1 MGIVRVRPE
10 TGNLQLDFY
19 YMGKRCREQTTMKE
33 DRLNRRRLEAL
44 MNTIEA
50 NIKSGE
56 FRYRDYFPG
65 SKNLQ
70 KIEELENARHQAPSM
85 GAGLPLGFSGSNN
98 LIAKAIDLPPSGVGF
113 VDSPLFEDFA
123 RQYQQESEAVWKRSN
138 IKTKQEI
145 ADKWLIPTFKGRMIS
160 SITKQDIL
168 ELRSVLAKAPGK
180 KPGTLLSPSRVN
192 HVMTALKQIVDEA
205 ADRFNFTTP
214 FTNIK
219 RMKIKKS
226 DVNPFTLDEVNHI
239 IKNCRED
246 FRNYFA
252 VKFFT
257 GMRPAELHG
266 LKWKYV
272 DFDKRLIMVRETI
285 VRDYE
290 ETPKTEDSARDIQMT
305 PQVYAAL
312 KSQFVQTYK
321 KSKYVFCNSI
331 GSPLTNHNMSKRVW
345 YPMLKSFG
353 LALRNPYQTR
363 HTFAT
368 LMLAAG
374 ESPEWIANQM
384 GHSTTEM
391 LFKVY
396 SRYVPN
402 LTRRDGSAFE
412 MMLAA
417 NGSIQ
422 IPQAVSSALPS
433 PLPLQSPLTAVA
445 SAAPVN
451 SATPS
456 VPQSDSKLPT
466 SLDSGS
472 KAKKEAQVVSS
483 KVKKLSSLIP
493 QQLERQSYSFGLVTV
508 PSVDQMPH
516 PSTKP
521 TIKNPWAEMFESY
534 QSAQESNPQ
543 EEQQ

>member
-1 MGIVRVRPE
+1 MGNIRVRPE

-19 YMGKRCREQTTMKE
+19 YMGKRCREQTTMKD
-33 DRLNRRRLEAL
+33 DRVNRRRLEAL
-44 MNTIEA
+44 MKTIDLE
-50 NIKSGE
+50 ITEGT
-56 FRYRDYFPG
+56 FRYGQYFPNSRLLPKIQFLEAEKFNALSQAVGG
-65 SKNLQ
+65 STSPQFVISNQ
-70 KIEELENARHQAPSM
+70 EL
-85 GAGLPLGFSGSNN
+85 SGNKQDVS
-98 LIAKAIDLPPSGVGF
+98 F

-123 RQYQQESEAVWKRSN
+123 IKYQDESEAVWKRSN
-138 IKTKQEI
+138 IKTKRDI
-145 ADKWLIPTFKGRMIS
+145 ADKWLIPTFKGRVIS

-219 RMKIKKS
+219 RLKIKKS

-239 IKNCRED
+239 INHCRED
-246 FRNYFA
+246 FRNYFT

-272 DFDKRLIMVRETI
+272 DFQKRLIMVRETI
-285 VRDYE
+285 VDDHE

-305 PQVYAAL
+305 PPVYAAL
-312 KSQFVQTYK
+312 KSQFVQTFK
-321 KSKYVFCNSI
+321 KSKYVFCTST
-331 GSPLTNHNMSKRVW
+331 GGPLTNRNMSNRVW
-345 YPMLKSFG
+345 YPMLRSFG
-353 LALRNPYQTR
+353 LPLRNPYQTR
-363 HTFAT
+363 HTYAT

-412 MMLAA
+412 MLLAA
-417 NGSIQ
+417 TAAKVGLPAPATSPKELVVEVSESKPIKVPADLQVNLPEQ
-422 IPQAVSSALPS
+422 APATPQVTPQA
-433 PLPLQSPLTAVA
+433 
-445 SAAPVN
+445 
-451 SATPS
+451 TP
-456 VPQSDSKLPT
+456 PI
-466 SLDSGS
+466 
-472 KAKKEAQVVSS
+472 QVEPE
-483 KVKKLSSLIP
+483 LN
-493 QQLERQSYSFGLVTV
+493 FGKT
-508 PSVDQMPH
+508 Q
-516 PSTKP
+516 
-521 TIKNPWAEMFESY
+521 IKNPWAEMFESY

-543 EEQQ
+543 NQG

>member
-1 MGIVRVRPE
+1 MGTVRSRAD
-10 TGNLQLDFY
+10 TGQLFIDFRY
-19 YMGKRCREQTTMKE
+19 LNERCRERSVLMDNKS
-33 DRLNRRRLEAL
+33 NRAKLEVL
-44 MNTIEA
+44 LNTIET
-50 NIKSGE
+50 NIKTGE

-70 KIEELENARHQAPSM
+70 KIEALENARNQDPSI
-85 GAGLPLGFSGSNN
+85 GAGLPLGLSGLNT
-98 LIAKAIDLPPSGVGF
+98 LTAKPIDLPPSEVAC
-113 VDSPLFEDFA
+113 VESPLFEDFA

-138 IKTKQEI
+138 IKTKRDI

-160 SITKQDIL
+160 SITKQEIL

-239 IKNCRED
+239 INHCRED

-285 VRDYE
+285 VGDYE

-321 KSKYVFCNSI
+321 KSKYVFCNSL
-331 GSPLTNHNMSKRVW
+331 GTPLTNRNMSNRVW

-353 LALRNPYQTR
+353 LELRNPYQTR

-412 MMLAA
+412 MMLAS
-417 NGSIQ
+417 NGAQ
-422 IPQAVSSALPS
+422 KVSLN
-433 PLPLQSPLTAVA
+433 L
-445 SAAPVN
+445 VN
-451 SATPS
+451 SAVVELKKTPLEPLPS
-456 VPQSDSKLPT
+456 VVVNPPAKDLSLKDRLTQDELTKDELTKNQLTQDPIINGASTKAPPT
-466 SLDSGS
+466 KATSTHAPSTNHPWS
-472 KAKKEAQVVSS
+472 KAP
-483 KVKKLSSLIP
+483 L
-493 QQLERQSYSFGLVTV
+493 
-508 PSVDQMPH
+508 
-516 PSTKP
+516 
-521 TIKNPWAEMFESY
+521 KNPWAEMFESY
-534 QSAQESNPQ
+534 QSAQVSNPQ

>member
-1 MGIVRVRPE
+1 MGNIRVRPE

-19 YMGKRCREQTTMKE
+19 YLGKRCREQTTMKD
-33 DRLNRRRLEAL
+33 DRVNRRRLEAL
-44 MNTIEA
+44 MKTIDLE
-50 NIKSGE
+50 ITEGT
-56 FRYRDYFPG
+56 FRYGQYFPNSRLLPKIQILEAEKFNSLSQVVGG
-65 SKNLQ
+65 SVTPQ
-70 KIEELENARHQAPSM
+70 FAM
-85 GAGLPLGFSGSNN
+85 SNQEQGGN
-98 LIAKAIDLPPSGVGF
+98 KQDVSF

-123 RQYQQESEAVWKRSN
+123 IKYQEESEAVWKRSN
-138 IKTKQEI
+138 IKTKRDI

-160 SITKQDIL
+160 SITKQEIL

-239 IKNCRED
+239 INHCRED

-285 VRDYE
+285 VGDYE

-321 KSKYVFCNSI
+321 KSKYVFCNSL
-331 GSPLTNHNMSKRVW
+331 GTPLTNRNMSNRVW

-353 LALRNPYQTR
+353 LELRNPYQTR

-412 MMLAA
+412 MMLAT
-417 NGSIQ
+417 NGAMQNAETALVPKLESSVSKSQAQSLARSPADSLTPSIAKQ
-422 IPQAVSSALPS
+422 PDESNRAQLVSLG
-433 PLPLQSPLTAVA
+433 Q
-445 SAAPVN
+445 VN
-451 SATPS
+451 SATVEQKQGPS
-456 VPQSDSKLPT
+456 ELLP
-466 SLDSGS
+466 D
-472 KAKKEAQVVSS
+472 AAA
-483 KVKKLSSLIP
+483 IP
-493 QQLERQSYSFGLVTV
+493 LTQA
-508 PSVDQMPH
+508 
-516 PSTKP
+516 PSTNDPWTKAP
-521 TIKNPWAEMFESY
+521 IKNPWAEMFESY
-534 QSAQESNPQ
+534 QSAQESNPK